1 MKITYRKNQTH
12 NFAKKFLMKVLYVI
26 LSVGLTNVAQ
36 AVESYSRFP
45 CRDFS
50 GYRVI
55 DLNKNSYQERFILR
69 SDEDVLFLGPD
80 MPRQKYLSIEGGRH
94 VAILGG
100 NFAPSYSY
108 NPPTSTIGTKN
119 QSGSIWIEGVS
130 INNQESFGTDGIVLN
145 AAGEK
150 AVPATVRNATIVNVQ
165 GTQNGKHG
173 DVIQPQGRISELEIT
188 NLIGTTTYQGLF
200 LVRQEGISYGGK
212 AESIRLRDVRLE
224 HLPDGDKRCLYLL
237 SVGGQQS
244 VELEI
249 VHLTRQP
256 HISHCSGGSLSSK
269 SPVDVIGTPEYAEP
283 EDVALSS
290 YLTPSPL
297 ITGASVSEEAGD
309 VAASATRVAR
319 ATTYTTGQLVADISY
334 RAASRAACSFSDARG
349 RRG

>member
-1 MKITYRKNQTH
+1 METSHDNKRQVCDIMKN
-12 NFAKKFLMKVLYVI
+12 FLMKALCAM
-26 LSVGLTNVAQ
+26 LSMGLTNVAQ
-36 AVESYSRFP
+36 AVESYSRFS

-50 GYRVI
+50 RYRVI
-55 DLNKNSYQERFILR
+55 DLNQNSYQERFILR

-80 MPRQKYLSIEGGRH
+80 MPRQRYLAIEGGRH

-100 NFAPSYSY
+100 SFAPSYSY

-150 AVPATVRNATIVNVQ
+150 AIPATVRNATIVNVQ

-188 NLIGTTTYQGLF
+188 NLIGTTSYQGLF
-200 LVRQEGISYGGK
+200 LMRQEGISYGGK
-212 AESIRLRDVRLE
+212 AESIRLRDVRLK
-224 HLPDGDKRCLYLL
+224 HLPDGDKRCLYLI

-244 VELEI
+244 VELEN

-256 HISHCSGGSLSSK
+256 HASHCSGGSLLSK
-269 SPVDVIGTPEYAEP
+269 SPVRVIGALEYTEL
-283 EDVALSS
+283 EDVALSG
-290 YLTPSPL
+290 YLTPIPS
-297 ITGASVSEEAGD
+297 ITGASVSAKAGD

-319 ATTYTTGQLVADISY
+319 TTTYTTGPLVADISY
-334 RAASRAACSFSDARG
+334 RAASKAACGFF
-349 RRG
+349 